1 MYLNH
6 MILDGITSFAVLTAL
21 TSGCVQVV
29 KKVGVTGRWLP
40 LVALFIGVLLT
51 FLGGIGEITSLSILT
66 GIAVGLSSVGLF
78 ENVKKIKGE

>member
-1 MYLNH
+1 MYLNN
-6 MILDGITSFAVLTAL
+6 MILDGIASFAVLTAL

-40 LVALFIGVLLT
+40 LLALVIGVLLT
-51 FLGGIGEITSLSILT
+51 LLGGWAEITALSILT
-66 GIAVGLSSVGLF
+66 GVAVGLSAVGLF